1 MAAGVNKTDPDS
13 APEPATRPVMGF
25 VGLGEIG
32 APMARRILDAG
43 WSLVLYARRAETLK
57 PFEGTAAIKV
67 STPRELGERA
77 DIVAVCVHDDAQVE
91 EVVLGGPKGDGI
103 LSGIRPGGLVVIHS
117 TVSRDTCLQ
126 LAAAAAPRGV
136 EVVDAPISGGPDGAR
151 AGTLVVMA
159 GGSEAAFARCQP
171 VFESFAR
178 SVRHVGP
185 VGSGQAAKAIN
196 NALYAAQGR
205 LVDEAVAV
213 GERLGID
220 RRVLIEVLQAGSAD
234 SFVLRRYGV
243 TASLQYWLTQ
253 RGTAAGNVV
262 NVLAKDAQLYAKLAG
277 VENESPGDVARL
289 SQAFIEAL
297 RDLERR
303 H

>member
-1 MAAGVNKTDPDS
+1 MAAGVNKTDPDP
-13 APEPATRPVMGF
+13 APAPATRPVIGF

-43 WSLVLYARRAETLK
+43 WPLVLYARRAETLK

-67 STPRELGERA
+67 WTPRELGERA

-103 LSGIRPGGLVVIHS
+103 LSGLRPGGLVVIHS
-117 TVSRDTCLQ
+117 TVSRDTCLR
-126 LAAAAAPRGV
+126 LAAAAAPFGV
-136 EVVDAPISGGPDGAR
+136 EVVDAPISGGADGAR

-243 TASLQYWLTQ
+243 TASLQYWLTH

-262 NVLAKDAQLYAKLAG
+262 NVLAKDAQLYAKLAC
-277 VENESPGDVARL
+277 VESESPGDVARL

-303 H
+303 R